1 MAKMAKGLNSI
12 SLKYKNQALILEK
25 IKECGLISR
34 AELSKQLGLSA
45 PSISKNIELLLEK
58 GIILETGIGESSGGR
73 KPIVLEYNYDYCYI
87 IGLALKEDR
96 LTTAISNL
104 KGDIISE
111 LKIEKDFSELD
122 KGYILSEID
131 NGIKAICDSTQ
142 VSLSMVK
149 CIVISLPGIVD
160 ENIVSVSNVFPQ
172 LQGEL
177 IRNYVLDNYSI
188 DVLIKNDI
196 NSKAIGE
203 YWKLP
208 EESYNNIVYISPEK
222 TGVGSGI
229 IIDGNLYE
237 GSRFGAGEIGYMLL
251 DEKCRIGGNCKKSYL
266 ENIVSNKNILKYAFE
281 LSKEKGGYIKEKTG
295 EDFSNMSISLLK
307 EAIELKDE
315 VAIDVLGVL
324 SRYFTISIHN
334 TATILNPEV
343 VLLGGMFI
351 ELGTDLFEQIKS
363 YIETISIIPV
373 DIRLSEIDEMA
384 QLYGS
389 IYFGI
394 KYINKKI
401 LDI

>member
-1 MAKMAKGLNSI
+1 MTKMDKGLNSI

-25 IKECGLISR
+25 IKQCGSISR

-87 IGLALKEDR
+87 VALALKEDK
-96 LTTAISNL
+96 LTSAISNL
-104 KGDIISE
+104 KGDIIFE
-111 LKIEKDFSELD
+111 YKIEKDFSGLD
-122 KGYILSEID
+122 KGTILSEID
-131 NGIKAICDSTQ
+131 NSIKVISDNTQILLST
-142 VSLSMVK
+142 VK

-160 ENIVSVSNVFPQ
+160 DNIVKVSNIFPQ

-177 IRNYVLDNYSI
+177 IKDYMLTNCNI
-188 DVLIKNDI
+188 DIQIKNDI

-208 EESYNNIVYISPEK
+208 EASYNNIVYISPEK

-229 IIDGNLYE
+229 IIDGKLYE

-251 DEKCRIGGNCKKSYL
+251 DEKCLLSGNCKKSYL
-266 ENIVSNKNILKYAFE
+266 ENIVSNRNILKYAFE
-281 LSKEKGGYIKEKTG
+281 LSSEKGGYIKQKTKD
-295 EDFSNMSISLLK
+295 DFSNMTIRLLK

-315 VAIDVLGVL
+315 VAIEVLGLV

-334 TATILNPEV
+334 TATILNPDV

-351 ELGTDLFEQIKS
+351 ELGTELFEQIRS
-363 YIETISIIPV
+363 YLEAISIIPI

-394 KYINKKI
+394 NYINKKI